1 MLVPICVPQPPE
13 ASTPLPRSE
22 WAVVLGYTWDG
33 IRTDVRREQDAGALV
48 RDVVEVGSDAILVTP
63 TQDIDAAL
71 AVAEA
76 VAVSAKLSGRPHTI
90 TLEVGNEPDLSGRW
104 AGDPEGFGRLVA
116 ACAEMARGYLPELQV
131 ISGGVSNVSQ
141 RALAWLT
148 RAARQ
153 MPHEVVV
160 GYHAYR
166 NTAPNVPLKGYAS
179 REDEFKALRAAAGDR
194 MLACTETGW
203 HTAPRPKGFPLC
215 WLSESWSEAEVAA
228 HLRTEV
234 RLHAERALATHC
246 CVYQLRS
253 GPDRRNDQ
261 DSFGILRADG
271 TPRAAA
277 RVGQEW
283 RA

>member
-1 MLVPICVPQPPE
+1 MLVPICVPQPPA
-13 ASTPLPRSE
+13 ASAPLPRAE
-22 WAVVLGYTWDG
+22 WAVVLGYSWDG
-33 IRTDVRREQDAGALV
+33 IRTDVRREEDAGPLV
-48 RDVVEVGSDAILVTP
+48 RDAVEVGSDAILVTP
-63 TQDIDAAL
+63 TQDIDAAM

-76 VAVSAKLSGRPHTI
+76 VAVTAKLSGRPHLI
-90 TLEVGNEPDLSGRW
+90 TLEVGNEPDLTPEW

-116 ACAEMARGYLPELQV
+116 ACAEIARGYVPDLQV

-148 RAARQ
+148 RAVRQ
-153 MPHEVVV
+153 IPSEVVV
-160 GYHAYR
+160 GYHCYR

-179 REDEFKALRAAAGDR
+179 RGDEFKTLRAAAGAR

-203 HTAPRPKGFPLC
+203 HTAPRPRAFPFC
-215 WLSESWSEAEVAA
+215 WLKESWSEAEVAA
-228 HLRTEV
+228 NLRAEL

-253 GPDRRNDQ
+253 GPNAKNDQ
-261 DSFGILRADG
+261 DSFGITRVDG
-271 TPRAAA
+271 SPRPAA
-277 RVGQEW
+277 RVAQEW